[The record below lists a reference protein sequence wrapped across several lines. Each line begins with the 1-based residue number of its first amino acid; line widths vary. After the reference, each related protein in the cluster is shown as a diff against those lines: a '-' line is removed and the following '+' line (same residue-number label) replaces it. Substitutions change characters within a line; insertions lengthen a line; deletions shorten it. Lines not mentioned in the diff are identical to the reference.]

1 VPFAPQASHG
11 QEPRTST
18 IAARRKKCAGCSAHG
33 AIGPTACMAT
43 TRRFYTKRQSTSN
56 EACVRWI
63 NSDRDVIAITDDVNG
78 LWAVKITAEN
88 DDEAESK
95 LASFW

>member
-1 VPFAPQASHG
+1 
-11 QEPRTST
+11 
-18 IAARRKKCAGCSAHG
+18 
-33 AIGPTACMAT
+33 
-43 TRRFYTKRQSTSN
+43 
-56 EACVRWI
+56 VRWI